1 LGYAYIAAIAQ
12 PLSAAARSLA
22 WDETTMTA
30 VALDFLFAAFVAV
43 VGLGA
48 GWWLRGGLTRQASSS
63 PRSDQADAHVAHSKE
78 VLARLHELA
87 AAMAADVDEHSTR
100 VQEISDELNAS
111 DEREAE
117 DVVTA
122 VARIIQANERMQ
134 QQLTTAEER
143 LHEQERQ
150 IESHVVE
157 ARTDALTQVA
167 NRRAF
172 DDAMLRCVS
181 EFQSRQRP
189 STVMLIDVDHFKL
202 FNDTH
207 GHQAGDEV
215 LRGVARVLRQSLDK
229 SVMVARY
236 GGEEFAVIFPGAK
249 LSAVRVAAER
259 ARVAIREARFRFEG
273 LELHVAAS
281 SGLAELL
288 PNETAANLIKR
299 SDEALYMSK
308 EAGRDCGHWHDG
320 ELCHL
325 IVQPVAEVASVEPV
339 EPATERDP
347 EPDGE
352 TATLASASS
361 EPEPEAAPVAPAVAS
376 TPAPVFDV
384 GMESGVSDVERRD
397 TLTGL
402 SNRSVFEQE
411 LSRRVAEWK
420 RGGAIVTIML
430 IEVDRYRRVLTD
442 KGTTGGNV
450 VLRAATQFLK
460 AAMREMDHV
469 ARFDEAVFAL
479 MLPAAALPE
488 ATGVAERLRRAVS
501 GCKLPLDGGSFRF
514 TISLG
519 LAQVGGDDDLLRL
532 IERGQTALES
542 AVQSGGNAT
551 YVHNGTSCEPAR
563 KVPAAVS

>member
-1 LGYAYIAAIAQ
+1 M
-12 PLSAAARSLA
+12 SAAASSLA

-48 GWWLRGGLTRQASSS
+48 GWWLRGGLTRQQASSS
-63 PRSDQADAHVAHSKE
+63 QRSDQADAHVAHSKE

-117 DVVTA
+117 DVVAA

-172 DDAMLRCVS
+172 DDAMLRCVN

-229 SVMVARY
+229 SVTVARY

-273 LELHVAAS
+273 VNLHVTAS

-320 ELCHL
+320 EQCHR
-325 IVQPVAEVASVEPV
+325 IDQPVAEAAPVEPV

-347 EPDGE
+347 EPAGAA
-352 TATLASASS
+352 ATLATTAT
-361 EPEPEAAPVAPAVAS
+361 EPEPAPVAPAVAAA
-376 TPAPVFDV
+376 PAPVFDV
-384 GMESGVSDVERRD
+384 GMESGASDADRRD

-402 SNRSVFEQE
+402 SNRGVFEQE

-420 RGGAIVTIML
+420 RGGSIVTIML

-551 YVHNGTSCEPAR
+551 YVHNGKCCEPAR
-563 KVPAAVS
+563 KAPVAVS

>member
-1 LGYAYIAAIAQ
+1 
-12 PLSAAARSLA
+12 
-22 WDETTMTA
+22 MTA
-30 VALDFLFAAFVAV
+30 VTLDFLFAAFVAV

-48 GWWLRGGLTRQASSS
+48 GWWLRGGLARHASNSQH
-63 PRSDQADAHVAHSKE
+63 SDHADSHVAHSKE

-117 DVVTA
+117 DVVAA
-122 VARIIQANERMQ
+122 VARIIKANERMQ
-134 QQLTTAEER
+134 QQLDTAEER

-172 DDAMLRCVS
+172 DDAMKVCVA
-181 EFQSRQRP
+181 EFQARQRP
-189 STVMLIDVDHFKL
+189 STVMMIDVDQFKR

-229 SVMVARY
+229 SVAVARY
-236 GGEEFAVIFPGAK
+236 GGEEFTVIFPGAT

-259 ARVAIREARFRFEG
+259 ARVAIRETRFRFEG
-273 LELHVAAS
+273 VDLHVTAS

-299 SDEALYMSK
+299 SDEALYTSK

-320 ELCHL
+320 EQSHR
-325 IVQPVAEVASVEPV
+325 IGKPVAEAPVVEQV
-339 EPATERDP
+339 EPATEKDP
-347 EPDGE
+347 EPAREAAAE
-352 TATLASASS
+352 TSTTA
-361 EPEPEAAPVAPAVAS
+361 EPEPEVVPTAPAVLEP
-376 TPAPVFDV
+376 TPVFDV
-384 GMESGVSDVERRD
+384 GMESNAPDVERRD
-397 TLTGL
+397 ALTGL
-402 SNRSVFEQE
+402 SNRGVFEQE

-420 RGGAIVTIML
+420 RGGSMLTIML

-519 LAQVGGDDDLLRL
+519 LAQVGGDDDVLRL

-542 AVQSGGNAT
+542 AVRSGGNAT
-551 YVHNGTSCEPAR
+551 HVHNGTACEPAR
-563 KVPAAVS
+563 KAPVAVS